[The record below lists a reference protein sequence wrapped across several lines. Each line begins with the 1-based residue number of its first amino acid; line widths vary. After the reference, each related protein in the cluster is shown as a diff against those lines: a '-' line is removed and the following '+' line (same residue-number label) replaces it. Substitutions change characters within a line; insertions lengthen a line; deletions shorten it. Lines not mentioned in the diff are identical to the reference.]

1 MLSNGENV
9 EPQPIEDA
17 VCAKTDLVDQIMCV
31 GQDQKA
37 LGALVVPNVRQLA
50 RAGLVDAKTAD
61 EWQEIL
67 GGQVLVNGIV
77 GDREALKAM
86 EARLQG
92 DKAVRQALLED
103 IAGAMGKDFQ
113 DFERIGAVAV
123 VLEPFNMANGFLT
136 QTLKV
141 KRNVVADAYAARIDE
156 MYT

>member
-17 VCAKTDLVDQIMCV
+17 VCAKTELVDQLMCV

-50 RAGLVDAKTAD
+50 RAGLVSPGVAD
-61 EWQEIL
+61 RWQEIL
-67 GGQVLVNGIV
+67 GKQVLVNGIE
-77 GDREALKAM
+77 GSLEELREM
-86 EARLQG
+86 EGLLQG
-92 DKAVRQALLED
+92 DKAVRKALLED
-103 IAGAMGKDFQ
+103 IAAAMGKDFQ

-123 VLEPFNMANGFLT
+123 VLEPFNMANGHLT

-141 KRNVVADAYAARIDE
+141 KRNVVADAYAE
-156 MYT
+156 KVKQMYV

>member
-1 MLSNGENV
+1 M
-9 EPQPIEDA
+9 
-17 VCAKTDLVDQIMCV
+17 
-31 GQDQKA
+31 
-37 LGALVVPNVRQLA
+37 VPNVRQLA

-92 DKAVRQALLED
+92 DNAVPQALLED

-113 DFERIGAVAV
+113 DFERIGTVAV